1 MQESLSTI
9 KFGPVGE
16 IERAKHRIDLSREQ
30 IAAEGFRHKNQALID
45 GGIKYGSRSEIAC
58 SRLLQKYLPGWLPV
72 EGQTFQVPIGY
83 NKRCDFYLPA
93 RDQLIEFHP
102 IILKYE
108 IQHRGAAREIERA
121 LWRMDRQT
129 RAGLEDALVAELRLQ
144 YFKKRRFA
152 LDYGDGRFAHTEL
165 VLVCS
170 SEEFVERVLRFSGQ
184 KRNEALA
191 EWKRIVSSKKI

>member
-1 MQESLSTI
+1 MQGN
-9 KFGPVGE
+9 FPVVEFWSVDRVQRGNS
-16 IERAKHRIDLSREQ
+16 RIDLSREQ
-30 IAAEGFRHKNQALID
+30 IAAEGFRHKNQQLID

-58 SRLLQKYLPGWLPV
+58 SRLLQKYLPDWLPV

-83 NKRCDFYLPA
+83 NKRCDFYIPG

-121 LWRMDRQT
+121 LWRMDRET

-170 SEEFVERVLRFSGQ
+170 SEEFVERVLRFNGQ